1 MINLCLRSK
10 GKLNVIC
17 SVVNFDCTFFSRLD
31 RIMHLMKIAI
41 LISLVM
47 NENGKEGDES
57 FMYS

>member
-1 MINLCLRSK
+1 M
-10 GKLNVIC
+10 IC

-31 RIMHLMKIAI
+31 RIIYLMKIAI

-47 NENGKEGDES
+47 NENGREGDES